1 MKTRKVMGAVTV
13 SSITLS
19 KSAGSNPFPKGHP
32 VVITN
37 QQILKYDIDA
47 YFGLMKV
54 SILLPKQLSHGI
66 LPVRLLDKS
75 KNLKLLIPVCR

>member
-1 MKTRKVMGAVTV
+1 M
-13 SSITLS
+13 
-19 KSAGSNPFPKGHP
+19 
-32 VVITN
+32 VITN